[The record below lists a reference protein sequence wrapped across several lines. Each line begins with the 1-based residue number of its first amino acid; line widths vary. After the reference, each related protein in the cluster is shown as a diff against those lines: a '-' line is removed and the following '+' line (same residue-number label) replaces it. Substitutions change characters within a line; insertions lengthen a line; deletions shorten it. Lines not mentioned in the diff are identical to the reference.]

1 MLILVKKKVFS
12 QRSSS
17 FLLDFFE
24 RDKYNKLT
32 DSRLIMKINIKGKD
46 VELHYSFRALM
57 IYEEILGESFTE
69 PKSFKEIMIF
79 FYSIVLASTKEKDI
93 LFDDFV
99 DWLDSSPDVFKKF
112 VDWLKQV
119 FEQQAFLMKGRNEKI
134 AKKAKKILDSSEGDS
149 EKND

>member
-1 MLILVKKKVFS
+1 LLILVKKKAFS